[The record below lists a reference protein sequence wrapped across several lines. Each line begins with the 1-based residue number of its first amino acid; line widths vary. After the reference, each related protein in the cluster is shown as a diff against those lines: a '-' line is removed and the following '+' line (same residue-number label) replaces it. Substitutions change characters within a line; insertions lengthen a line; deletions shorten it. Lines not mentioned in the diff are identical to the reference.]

1 MNTVAGRQDEDSPKL
16 QTMLNIMKV
25 LLKLSREHTEI
36 FEGDLQ
42 NILSLSVNI
51 TYLLFFSEN
60 IPRCPLKVRVD
71 GEIKDLNLK
80 FNNVT
85 FHFN

>member
-42 NILSLSVNI
+42 NILSLSQSI
-51 TYLLFFSEN
+51 SRIFSFFQRIFHDARLRFEWME
-60 IPRCPLKVRVD
+60 RLK
-71 GEIKDLNLK
+71 I
-80 FNNVT
+80 
-85 FHFN
+85 